1 MTFRD
6 ASEAIER
13 IAESGVKSPFTF
25 WVLLA
30 VTLLGLLMASGSFW
44 LLNIQLTASQE
55 RYNRLFAVMESA
67 SKGADVREEKMIDEL
82 QLTRREYSENLKAVV
97 EMLMD
102 QSPTKADEELRRAAL
117 VSIKENREAMRT
129 LELRQEKIG
138 DDIRDLRA
146 LLDGKTGR

>member
-30 VTLLGLLMASGSFW
+30 VTLLGLMMAMGSFW

-55 RYNRLFAVMESA
+55 RYNRLFAVMEAA
-67 SKGADVREEKMIDEL
+67 SVGAGQREVKMIDEL
-82 QLTRREYSENLKAVV
+82 QLTRREYSDNLKAVV
-97 EMLMD
+97 EMLME
-102 QSPTKADEELRRAAL
+102 QSPTKADESLRQAAL
-117 VSIKENREAMRT
+117 VSIQENREAMRK
-129 LELRQEKIG
+129 LEMRQEKIG
-138 DDIRDLRA
+138 DDINQLRL
-146 LLDGKTGR
+146 LLDGKSGR